1 MIRKNNAAEST
12 KLTAAL
18 NIILLIVLITSRLP
32 FYTLGKTQ
40 KTHLQLLASAHI
52 YW

>member
-18 NIILLIVLITSRLP
+18 NIILLIVLIMV
-32 FYTLGKTQ
+32 KI
-40 KTHLQLLASAHI
+40 LLATT
-52 YW
+52 

>member
-18 NIILLIVLITSRLP
+18 NIILLIVLIMVKIRIS
-32 FYTLGKTQ
+32 KKQ
-40 KTHLQLLASAHI
+40 KNKFIIKCSLILSA
-52 YW
+52 